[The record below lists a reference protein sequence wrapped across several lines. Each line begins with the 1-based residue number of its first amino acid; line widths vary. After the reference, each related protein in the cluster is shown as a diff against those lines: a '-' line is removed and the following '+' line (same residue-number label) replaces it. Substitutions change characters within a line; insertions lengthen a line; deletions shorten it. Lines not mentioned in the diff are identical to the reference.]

1 MKRYSSLEHY
11 ISEQEEWIQRKY
23 QELSPLILSVSS
35 EIQESIKFN
44 TPFYTYK
51 GFLLY
56 FSVIKNGNKLVL
68 GFCDGHLMSDEENIL
83 QANEGQ
89 TQIRHWVLQREGLE
103 KHDVLVR
110 YIHEAILI
118 KEERNKLNTNSK
130 KLRQW
135 AKK

>member
-1 MKRYSSLEHY
+1 VKRYSSIDHY
-11 ISEQEEWIQRKY
+11 IFEQEEWIQGKY
-23 QELSPLILSVSS
+23 QELRPLILSVSS

-44 TPFYTYK
+44 APFYTYK

-56 FSVIKNGNKLVL
+56 FSVIKKGNKLGL
-68 GFCDGHLMSDEENIL
+68 GFCDGHLMSDEENML

-89 TQIRHWVLQREGLE
+89 TQIRHWVLQRDRIE
-103 KHDVLVR
+103 KHDVLLR

-118 KEERNKLNTNSK
+118 NEELYKLKITSK
-130 KLRQW
+130 KQRQW

>member
-1 MKRYSSLEHY
+1 
-11 ISEQEEWIQRKY
+11 
-23 QELSPLILSVSS
+23 
-35 EIQESIKFN
+35 
-44 TPFYTYK
+44 
-51 GFLLY
+51 
-56 FSVIKNGNKLVL
+56 
-68 GFCDGHLMSDEENIL
+68 MSDEENIL

-118 KEERNKLNTNSK
+118 KEERYKLNTNSK

>member
-1 MKRYSSLEHY
+1 MKRYSSIDNY
-11 ISEQEEWIQRKY
+11 IFEQEEWIQRKY

-44 TPFYTYK
+44 APFYTYK

-56 FSVIKNGNKLVL
+56 FSVIKKGNKLVL
-68 GFCDGHLMSDEENIL
+68 GFCDGHLMSDEEKML

-89 TQIRHWVLQREGLE
+89 TQIRHWVLQRDRPE
-103 KHDVLVR
+103 KHDVLLR

-118 KEERNKLNTNSK
+118 KEELYKLKTTSK
-130 KLRQW
+130 KQRQW

>member
-1 MKRYSSLEHY
+1 MF
-11 ISEQEEWIQRKY
+11 EQEEWIQGKY
-23 QELSPLILSVSS
+23 QELRPLILSVSS

-44 TPFYTYK
+44 APFYTYK

-56 FSVIKNGNKLVL
+56 FSVIKKGNKLVL

-89 TQIRHWVLQREGLE
+89 TQIRHWVLQLEGLE
-103 KHDVLVR
+103 KHDVLLR
-110 YIHEAILI
+110 YINEAILI
-118 KEERNKLNTNSK
+118 KEELYKLKTTSK
-130 KLRQW
+130 KQRQW

>member
-1 MKRYSSLEHY
+1 
-11 ISEQEEWIQRKY
+11 
-23 QELSPLILSVSS
+23 
-35 EIQESIKFN
+35 
-44 TPFYTYK
+44 
-51 GFLLY
+51 
-56 FSVIKNGNKLVL
+56 
-68 GFCDGHLMSDEENIL
+68 MSDEENIL

>member
-1 MKRYSSLEHY
+1 M
-11 ISEQEEWIQRKY
+11 
-23 QELSPLILSVSS
+23 
-35 EIQESIKFN
+35 
-44 TPFYTYK
+44 
-51 GFLLY
+51 
-56 FSVIKNGNKLVL
+56 L

-89 TQIRHWVLQREGLE
+89 TQIRHWVLQLEGLE

-118 KEERNKLNTNSK
+118 KEELYKLKITSK
-130 KLRQW
+130 KQRQW

>member
-11 ISEQEEWIQRKY
+11 IFEQEEWIQRKY

-44 TPFYTYK
+44 APFYTYK

-56 FSVIKNGNKLVL
+56 FSVIKKGNKLVL

-89 TQIRHWVLQREGLE
+89 TQIRHWVLQREARE

-118 KEERNKLNTNSK
+118 KEERYKINTNSK
-130 KLRQW
+130 KQRQW